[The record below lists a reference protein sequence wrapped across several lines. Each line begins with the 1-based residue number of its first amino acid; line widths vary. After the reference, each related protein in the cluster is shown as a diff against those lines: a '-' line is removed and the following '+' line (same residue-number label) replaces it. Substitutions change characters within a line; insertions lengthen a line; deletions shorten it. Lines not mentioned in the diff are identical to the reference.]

1 MLALQACSS
10 RITLARYAFETD
22 VVRGSDAVRGSPDP
36 ALPGAAYDT
45 SLLPPV
51 EATLPLAE
59 MARAQVMGLYSK
71 VRQRRRYGRDI
82 PADAAR
88 YRSATLAGKDADG
101 RPLAGHRHAF
111 YLPTDED
118 GDGRLDHLTIV
129 AEAGFDADEVRALD
143 WLRSLKKGSD
153 PFFSLFFSL
162 FQRAVALAPGRAG
175 VGAG

>member
-1 MLALQACSS
+1 MLALQVYSS
-10 RITLARYAFETD
+10 PITLARY
-22 VVRGSDAVRGSPDP
+22 VYDASV
-36 ALPGAAYDT
+36 
-45 SLLPPV
+45 LPPI
-51 EATLPLAE
+51 EDTLPLAE
-59 MARAQVMGLYSK
+59 AARAQVMGLYSK

-82 PADAAR
+82 PADAER

-143 WLRSLKKGSD
+143 WLRSLPWGLQKGS
-153 PFFSLFFSL
+153 
-162 FQRAVALAPGRAG
+162 APLPATNR
-175 VGAG
+175 